1 MNTNMNWAEM
11 TLDELVETADYDIN
25 DQELDARV
33 NRDMWQYQN
42 PYMHDR
48 RTTYGMRYDE
58 NEW

>member
-1 MNTNMNWAEM
+1 MNWAEM
-11 TLDELVETADYDIN
+11 TLDELVATTDYDIN
-25 DQELDARV
+25 DQELDERV

-48 RTTYGMRYDE
+48 RTTYGMQYNE